1 MIKKVVIVSAG
12 ATLVALVLFGTSAL
26 SYLRTS
32 GGYVKQAVHDSV
44 PVEFQ
49 IDRARNMIR
58 DLTPEVR
65 KNLQVIAREEVEVKR
80 LEERIERSKER
91 LAQEK
96 SQIMRLTDDLA
107 KEKEEYTYAGRTYA
121 VEQVKTDLTNRFNRY
136 KTGDATLASLEQIHA
151 ARQKSLRAAKQRL
164 EGTLAARRQLEVEVE
179 NLDARRQMI
188 AAAQTTSEFQFD
200 DSQLGRV
207 KELIADLRTRL
218 DVADQLVQAET
229 DFHPE
234 IPLDEP
240 TPENV
245 VEEVSKYF
253 DRGTS
258 KEAKL
263 ARAELP
269 VVLE

>member
-1 MIKKVVIVSAG
+1 MVKKVVIMSAG
-12 ATLVALVLFGTSAL
+12 AALVALVLFGTSAW

-49 IDRARNMIR
+49 IDRARDMIR

-65 KNLQVIAREEVEVKR
+65 KNLQVIAREEVEVKQ

-96 SQIMRLTDDLA
+96 SQIMRLTEDLA

-121 VEQVKTDLTNRFNRY
+121 ANQVKTDLTNRFNRY
-136 KTGDATLASLEQIHA
+136 KTGDATLASLEQIHTARQRSLQA
-151 ARQKSLRAAKQRL
+151 ARQRL
-164 EGTLAARRQLEVEVE
+164 EGMLAARRQLEVEVE
-179 NLDARRQMI
+179 NLEARRQMI

-240 TPENV
+240 TAENV
-245 VEEVSKYF
+245 VEQVSEYF
-253 DRGTS
+253 ARGTS
-258 KEAKL
+258 TAVEL
-263 ARAELP
+263 AQDQ
-269 VVLE
+269 

>member
-1 MIKKVVIVSAG
+1 MMVKKVVILSGGLVL
-12 ATLVALVLFGTSAL
+12 TLLVLFGTSAM

-58 DLTPEVR
+58 DLAPEVR
-65 KNLQVIAREEVEVKR
+65 KNLHVIAREEVEVKR
-80 LEERIERSKER
+80 LQERIDRSKER
-91 LAQEK
+91 LEQEK

-107 KEKEEYTYAGRTYA
+107 EGKDSYTYAGRTYGA
-121 VEQVKTDLTNRFNRY
+121 DQVKTDLANRFSRY
-136 KTGDATLASLEQIHA
+136 KTGDATLASLEQIHSARQRSLMA
-151 ARQKSLRAAKQRL
+151 ARQRL
-164 EGTLAARRQLEVEVE
+164 EGMLAARRQLEVEVE
-179 NLDARRQMI
+179 NLEARRQMI
-188 AAAQTTSEFQFD
+188 AAAQTTSQFHFD

-218 DVADQLVQAET
+218 DVADQMVQAET

-240 TPENV
+240 APENV
-245 VEEVSKYF
+245 VEQVSEYF
-253 DRGTS
+253 GRSTPKG
-258 KEAKL
+258 
-263 ARAELP
+263 AELAQRP
-269 VVLE
+269 

>member
-1 MIKKVVIVSAG
+1 MIKKVIILSAG
-12 ATLVALVLFGTSAL
+12 AALAGLVLFGTSAL
-26 SYLRTS
+26 SYVRTS

-49 IDRARNMIR
+49 IDRARSMIR

-96 SQIMRLTDDLA
+96 SQIMRLTADLA
-107 KEKEEYTYAGRTYA
+107 EEKEAYTYAGRTYG
-121 VEQVKTDLTNRFNRY
+121 VDQVKTDLANRFKRY

-151 ARQKSLRAAKQRL
+151 ARQRSVQAARQRL
-164 EGTLAARRQLEVEVE
+164 EGMLAARRQLEVEVE
-179 NLDARRQMI
+179 NLEARRQMI
-188 AAAQTTSEFQFD
+188 AAAQTTSEFHFD

-207 KELIADLRTRL
+207 KELISDLRTRL
-218 DVADQLVQAET
+218 DVADQMVQAET
-229 DFHPE
+229 EFHPE

-240 TPENV
+240 APENV
-245 VEEVSKYF
+245 VEQVSEYF
-253 DRGTS
+253 GHGD
-258 KEAKL
+258 AK
-263 ARAELP
+263 AAELAQS
-269 VVLE
+269 E

>member
-1 MIKKVVIVSAG
+1 MVKKMILISGGVVLGV
-12 ATLVALVLFGTSAL
+12 LVLFGTSAR

-44 PVEFQ
+44 PIEFQ
-49 IDRARNMIR
+49 LDRARNMIR
-58 DLTPEVR
+58 DLAPEVR
-65 KNLQVIAREEVEVKR
+65 KNMQVIAREEVEVQR

-96 SQIMRLTDDLA
+96 SQMMRLTDDLA
-107 KEKEEYTYAGRTYA
+107 KEKDAYTYAGREYTA
-121 VEQVKTDLTNRFNRY
+121 EQVKADLANRFNRY

-151 ARQKSLRAAKQRL
+151 ARQRSVQAARQRL
-164 EGTLAARRQLEVEVE
+164 EGMLAARRQLEVEVE
-179 NLDARRQMI
+179 NLEARRQMI
-188 AAAQTTSEFQFD
+188 AAAQTTSQFHFD

-207 KELIADLRTRL
+207 KELITDLRTRL

-240 TPENV
+240 SPENV
-245 VEEVSKYF
+245 VEQVSTYF
-253 DRGTS
+253 GRGTVQ
-258 KEAKL
+258 
-263 ARAELP
+263 RAELAQGR
-269 VVLE
+269 